1 MCVCV
6 WLCACMLSS
15 LAFVCVSRTPPS
27 AVAFVEAGV
36 GFSWL
41 FNKSQFCGQHTKL
54 MRFTARTRG
63 RGGLSRRGEREGSWA
78 KRQRLPIARVEEK
91 FISFILKIS
100 HSFPVS
106 PTSKGNVSFSFSL
119 SLWEWEASV
128 WACEYR
134 KWIVTPIGR
143 CCRHRVQMDRSQ
155 LAGVPSAQSSA
166 NFSPPSLPESFFP
179 ALPTGGTCLTYTPR
193 PYAKFKLCPTPGLQK
208 CR

>member
-1 MCVCV
+1 MLSRTCTDVHVCV
-6 WLCACMLSS
+6 PVWECACMLSS

-106 PTSKGNVSFSFSL
+106 PASKRNVSLFLPL
-119 SLWEWEASV
+119 SVGMGGVSVGVWVSEVNCYTHRTLLQAPSPNGPEPVSRCAVCPKFCQLLAS
-128 WACEYR
+128 
-134 KWIVTPIGR
+134 
-143 CCRHRVQMDRSQ
+143 
-155 LAGVPSAQSSA
+155 
-166 NFSPPSLPESFFP
+166 FP
-179 ALPTGGTCLTYTPR
+179 AWVLFPCVANWRHVFDL
-193 PYAKFKLCPTPGLQK
+193 YAASIRKV
-208 CR
+208 

>member
-1 MCVCV
+1 MLSRTCTDVHVCVPV

-106 PTSKGNVSFSFSL
+106 PASKRNVSL
-119 SLWEWEASV
+119 SLCGNGRRQCGRVSIGSELLHPSDTAAGTESKWTGAS
-128 WACEYR
+128 
-134 KWIVTPIGR
+134 
-143 CCRHRVQMDRSQ
+143 
-155 LAGVPSAQSSA
+155 
-166 NFSPPSLPESFFP
+166 
-179 ALPTGGTCLTYTPR
+179 
-193 PYAKFKLCPTPGLQK
+193 
-208 CR
+208 